1 MSDFLLRHEPVLRL
15 AVFGLVLAGMLL
27 WEWRSP
33 RRPLGVSRWRRW
45 PGNIGIA
52 ILNTI
57 LVRLLFPAAAVGFA
71 QAWQQQ
77 GLGLLPWLG
86 LPVLLQGLLAFVAL
100 DLLIYAQHVVFHRI
114 PVLWR
119 LHRMHHADTDLDV
132 TSGSRFHPIE
142 ILLSL
147 LLKLAAVALLG
158 APPEAVMMFE
168 VVLNAT
174 SMFNHSNIR
183 LSASLDAVLRRFLIT
198 PDMHRVH
205 HSIYPEET
213 DRNFGFNLPW
223 WDRLFGTYRPAPRDG
238 HDAMRIGLGE
248 FRDPAENRLDRLLAQ
263 PFR

>member
-1 MSDFLLRHEPVLRL
+1 MSDFMLSNEPALRL
-15 AVFGLVLAGMLL
+15 AVFGLVLTCMLV

-33 RRPLGVSRWRRW
+33 RRPLGLPRWRRW
-45 PGNIGIA
+45 PGNIGIT
-52 ILNTI
+52 ILNTL
-57 LVRLLFPAAAVGFA
+57 LVRLLFPTAAVGFA

-86 LPVLLQGLLAFVAL
+86 FPVLLQGLLAFVAL

-132 TSGSRFHPIE
+132 TSGARFHPIE

-158 APPEAVMMFE
+158 APPEAVMVFE
-168 VVLNAT
+168 VALNAT

-183 LSASLDAVLRRFLIT
+183 LPASLDGVLRRFLVT

-205 HSIYPEET
+205 HSVYPEET

-223 WDRLFGTYRPAPRDG
+223 WDRLFGTYQTAPRDG
-238 HDAMRIGLGE
+238 HDAMRIGLAE
-248 FRDPAENRLDRLLAQ
+248 FRDPAENRLDRLLVQ